1 MKKLSLVLI
10 VVFLLGVCTSAYAN
24 SNVFING
31 NPASE
36 SFRITVVN
44 GVTYADAKALSDA
57 FGLSYKKYTYPA
69 SATIGNSQKMMCI
82 VPNEPYATVSDLT
95 GNASQE
101 YVFHPLSAPSI
112 YKNNSFLIPVRAFSE
127 IFNFYISYNE
137 VTKAVELSKY
147 PPLESFE
154 PIDAKEHV
162 FYYQN
167 QSEFALPNSGS
178 GYCWVC
184 SYAMLISNL
193 KGQRITPNDVA
204 RVNEEKTSNGAYC
217 YHSEIA
223 SVFDVKFVSALPED
237 SIYYGG
243 RDGAS
248 GGTFIENPEKDPLIT
263 IAALRQALTLHPE
276 GVMVRYASY
285 PHTMVAI
292 GFDEYSIIFNDP
304 GAAHF
309 EQVPFEKTCVAAKG
323 ILIEDLTFI
332 QAID

>member
-10 VVFLLGVCTSAYAN
+10 IIFLMNICTCAHAS
-24 SNVFING
+24 SNMLVNG
-31 NPASE
+31 NIATE
-36 SFRITVVN
+36 NFRVTTIN
-44 GVTYADAKALSDA
+44 GVTYADAKALSEA
-57 FGLSYKKYTYPA
+57 FGLSFKSYYYPA
-69 SATIGNSQKMMCI
+69 SATVGNSQKMMCI
-82 VPNEPYATVSDLT
+82 VPNEPYATVADLT

-101 YVFHPLSAPSI
+101 YTYHPLSGPGI
-112 YKNNSFLIPVRAFSE
+112 YDNNSFLVPVRAFAE
-127 IFNFYISYNE
+127 IFGYYINYNAS
-137 VTKAVELSKY
+137 TKMVELSTY
-147 PPLESFE
+147 APVVSYNPPQTQS
-154 PIDAKEHV
+154 HV
-162 FYYQN
+162 FYYQS
-167 QSEFALPNSGS
+167 QAEFALPNSGS

-204 RVNEEKTSNGAYC
+204 RVNETKTSNGAYC

-223 SVFDVKFVSALPED
+223 SAFGVKFVSALPED

-243 RDGAS
+243 RDGVS
-248 GGTFIENPEKDPLIT
+248 GGTYIQNPNKDPQIT

-292 GFDEYSIIFNDP
+292 GFNDYSIIFNDP

-309 EQVPFEKTCVAAKG
+309 ENVPFEETCVASRG
-323 ILIEDLTFI
+323 INIEDITFI

>member
-1 MKKLSLVLI
+1 MKKISLVLI
-10 VVFLLGVCTSAYAN
+10 IVFLMSIYNVAYAD
-24 SNVFING
+24 SNMLING
-31 NPASE
+31 KVATDN
-36 SFRITVVN
+36 FRITTVN
-44 GVTYADAKALSDA
+44 GVTYADAKALSDS
-57 FGLSYKKYTYPA
+57 FGLSYKNYTYPA
-69 SATIGNSQKMMCI
+69 SATIGNSKKMMCI
-82 VPNEPYATVSDLT
+82 VPNELYATVADLT
-95 GNASQE
+95 GKATQE
-101 YVFHPLSAPSI
+101 YIFHPLSAPII
-112 YKNNSFLIPVRAFSE
+112 YKNNTFLIPVRAFAE
-127 IFNFYISYNE
+127 IFNYYISYNE
-137 VTKAVELSKY
+137 TTKVVELSKY
-147 PPLESFE
+147 PPLDFYTSIEDKS
-154 PIDAKEHV
+154 HV

-193 KGQRITPNDVA
+193 KSQRITPNDVA
-204 RVNEEKTSNGAYC
+204 KINEEKTSNGAYC

-223 SVFDVKFVSALPED
+223 SAFDVKFVSALPED

-292 GFDEYSIIFNDP
+292 GFNEYSIIFNDP
-304 GAAHF
+304 GAAHY
-309 EQVPFEKTCVAAKG
+309 ENVPFEETCVAAKG